1 MARSTLLPERVPWTS
16 AGTSGWTPAW
26 WPFRDSR
33 NWPQFELLDRQRD
46 EDLIRVEEFMDGDT
60 LVIRAEAPDVNP
72 DSDID
77 ISVSGGMLH
86 INVSRQSKRER
97 TDKDV
102 YRSEFRYG
110 SFSRSVLLPR
120 GIDEG
125 DIQATYDKGML
136 EVRIPIPPSAA
147 ARKIA
152 VKQAS

>member
-1 MARSTLLPERVPWTS
+1 
-16 AGTSGWTPAW
+16 
-26 WPFRDSR
+26 
-33 NWPQFELLDRQRD
+33 
-46 EDLIRVEEFMDGDT
+46 MDGNT

-136 EVRIPIPPSAA
+136 EVRVPIPPSAA